1 MQAYIYRCVLYL
13 SCFMI
18 SFWALMG
25 IDFEKIIR
33 KGRTRQAQILLWILS
48 MAIGYLVA
56 QFMMG
61 LIYRNIFF

>member
-1 MQAYIYRCVLYL
+1 
-13 SCFMI
+13 MI